1 MMVLYMSVQTGPI
14 TVCNMIRKK
23 AELTR
28 AFGLYSESLKD
39 YIIECVAMFG
49 KVPNDNTLY
58 DDFVSVIHRTNLSL
72 EQEDKIIEIVENC
85 NSLLEQEKGECRF
98 QELIDWEK
106 KRYRD
111 RLIELKR
118 EKFM

>member
-58 DDFVSVIHRTNLSL
+58 DDFVSAIHRTNLSL

-98 QELIDWEK
+98 KELIDWAK

>member
-1 MMVLYMSVQTGPI
+1 
-14 TVCNMIRKK
+14 
-23 AELTR
+23 
-28 AFGLYSESLKD
+28 
-39 YIIECVAMFG
+39 MFG

-58 DDFVSVIHRTNLSL
+58 DDFVSAIHRTNLSL
-72 EQEDKIIEIVENC
+72 EQEDKIIEI

-98 QELIDWEK
+98 KELIDWAK

>member
-1 MMVLYMSVQTGPI
+1 MTEKGAEEQVL
-14 TVCNMIRKK
+14 
-23 AELTR
+23 
-28 AFGLYSESLKD
+28 
-39 YIIECVAMFG
+39 AMERL
-49 KVPNDNTLY
+49 P
-58 DDFVSVIHRTNLSL
+58 NLSL
-72 EQEDKIIEIVENC
+72 EQEDKIIEMVENC

-98 QELIDWEK
+98 KELIDWVK